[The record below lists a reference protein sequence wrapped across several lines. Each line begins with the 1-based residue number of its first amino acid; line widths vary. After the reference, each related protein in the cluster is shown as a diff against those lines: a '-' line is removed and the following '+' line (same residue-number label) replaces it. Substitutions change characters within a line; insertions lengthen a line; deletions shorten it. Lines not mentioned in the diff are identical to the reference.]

1 MVDWRSVGPSVL
13 DSFLAS
19 MVKFVEAWT
28 VVLAVGVVRG
38 WRSAL
43 LGAASGATLLAALV
57 LVPGRLCTASRCRPC
72 SAWSAYC
79 L

>member
-1 MVDWRSVGPSVL
+1 MVDWRSAWPSVL
-13 DSFLAS
+13 DSFMAS
-19 MVKFVEAWT
+19 MVIFVEVRT
-28 VVLAVGVVRG
+28 VVFAVGVVRG

-57 LVPGRLCTASRCRPC
+57 LVLSRLCTASRCRPC